1 MELELKGNIIGVISS
16 DFNESNFNGKVKD
29 IVLKKASDALKMV
42 GLDESYL
49 ELDFEDLSQ
58 RNKSKVIL
66 ASKLQ
71 DKEILLVNF
80 SKGLTSKDIEFFKKL
95 FKKIVS
101 YGRKI
106 ILVDKNSNMFFNC
119 VDNLYV
125 INKKIAL
132 ETNDLFNEELN
143 KYIDVPKLVE
153 FTNKSLDLGV
163 NINHYKEIDDLL
175 KAIYRVKS

>member
-49 ELDFEDLSQ
+49 ELNFEDLSQ

-80 SKGLTSKDIEFFKKL
+80 SKGLTCKDIEFFKKL

-125 INKKIAL
+125 INKKIVL
-132 ETNDLFNEELN
+132 ETNDLFIEELN

-163 NINHYKEIDDLL
+163 NINHYKEIEDLL

>member
-29 IVLKKASDALKMV
+29 IILKKASDALKMV

-71 DKEILLVNF
+71 NKEILLVNF

-125 INKKIAL
+125 INKKIVL

-153 FTNKSLDLGV
+153 LTNKSLDLGV

>member
-1 MELELKGNIIGVISS
+1 
-16 DFNESNFNGKVKD
+16 
-29 IVLKKASDALKMV
+29 MV

-49 ELDFEDLSQ
+49 ELDYEDLSL

-80 SKGLTSKDIEFFKKL
+80 SKGLTNKDIEFFKKI

-106 ILVDKNSNMFFNC
+106 ILVDKNSNLFFNC

-125 INKKIAL
+125 INKEIVL
-132 ETNDLFNEELN
+132 ETNDLYSNELS
-143 KYIDVPKLVE
+143 KYIDVPKIVE